1 MTASRSKSPPSR
13 GLFFALSCAIIS
25 SMSDKNQLL
34 LAIIGTNLAVVACVG
49 MSIGEVRAD
58 MRENRAIAKA
68 DSDKNKD
75 QLAAHLTSHAA
86 PEAPKA
92 E

>member
-1 MTASRSKSPPSR
+1 
-13 GLFFALSCAIIS
+13 
-25 SMSDKNQLL
+25 MSDKNDKTQIT
-34 LAIIGTNLAVVACVG
+34 ATIGTGLAVITVVISVAALLNNWLNT
-49 MSIGEVRAD
+49 SIGEVRAD
-58 MRENRAIAKA
+58 IRELRTGLRADIRQVRDTAKA
-68 DSDKNKD
+68 DSDKNSD

>member
-1 MTASRSKSPPSR
+1 
-13 GLFFALSCAIIS
+13 
-25 SMSDKNQLL
+25 MSDKNQLL

-58 MRENRAIAKA
+58 IQELRADMRENRAIAKA
-68 DSDKNKD
+68 DSDKNSA
-75 QLAAHLTSHAA
+75 QLAAHLSVHAA
-86 PEAPKA
+86 PEAKS

>member
-1 MTASRSKSPPSR
+1 MLSMHNDTAKIIITVITT
-13 GLFFALSCAIIS
+13 GIAIIFGLGGW
-25 SMSDKNQLL
+25 MS
-34 LAIIGTNLAVVACVG
+34 
-49 MSIGEVRAD
+49 MSIGEVRADIRAIRSD

-68 DSDKNKD
+68 DSDRNSA

-86 PEAPKA
+86 PEAPTKA